1 MELPLVQ
8 HINQDTD
15 YTDEQVRSYTVT
27 AIRARKITYKRV
39 NNIDTTV
46 LSKKV
51 LKGCKENS
59 INSSGKKKQLKKIES
74 KVLTHSEDPA
84 VRKEALEG
92 RTMSSKARTFSESEL
107 AGEDQDYTKVTRV
120 ISPPNRQK

>member
-59 INSSGKKKQLKKIES
+59 INASGKKE
-74 KVLTHSEDPA
+74 
-84 VRKEALEG
+84 
-92 RTMSSKARTFSESEL
+92 
-107 AGEDQDYTKVTRV
+107 
-120 ISPPNRQK
+120 